1 MIQVL
6 GVSRDKDNYH
16 KSVREFVENRDK
28 MDEEKGNFG
37 SEIESLK
44 RNKMEILEL
53 TNTVSEIKNS
63 LDGFKYQTGLIIK
76 KDQ

>member
-6 GVSRDKDNYH
+6 GVSRDKDNYQ

-28 MDEEKGNFG
+28 KDEEKGNFG
-37 SEIESLK
+37 REIESLK

-53 TNTVSEIKNS
+53 TNTVSEIKN
-63 LDGFKYQTGLIIK
+63 
-76 KDQ
+76 

>member
-6 GVSRDKDNYH
+6 GVSRDKDNYE
-16 KSVREFVENRDK
+16 KSVREFVQNRDK

-37 SEIESLK
+37 REIESLK

-53 TNTVSEIKNS
+53 TNTVSEIKN
-63 LDGFKYQTGLIIK
+63 
-76 KDQ
+76 

>member
-6 GVSRDKDNYH
+6 GVSRDKDNYQ

-37 SEIESLK
+37 REIESLK

-53 TNTVSEIKNS
+53 TNTVSEIKN
-63 LDGFKYQTGLIIK
+63 
-76 KDQ
+76 